1 MSEDLNF
8 ANTVPA
14 STVPASTAPD
24 SARTA
29 QATASTEPPIP
40 SEPLDSKGPL
50 SAAATGATTAAT
62 TGAASAAANA
72 VATGSTS
79 FAADDSTSDRRTDH
93 SQSRG
98 RPYNAGRPD
107 RSDRAHRTDRSDRSD
122 RFERSDRAPRASVV
136 ALIDAEFWRWWQDL
150 PDGVS
155 ERDAGIRARQT
166 VRDALAQ
173 ARDALQLQRV
183 VWVGEKPLV
192 GLDDLRA
199 MTVNHNEDDD
209 GWPLVRALSQ
219 ALFDLAGGG
228 VINTVVLATDDDR
241 LLPAIDEVQR
251 RGMRVLM
258 LQGEEKKM
266 SDEWRRL
273 LRAADRTLV
282 PGEGRASGPGSGSA
296 ARGTDDTAGP
306 FGNAGAGRSHNER
319 NEAMGSGRDRPAE
332 ETHEPPT
339 AEVLQTLNESAGQWW
354 SDLDDASREAL
365 REAIPQSRGLPR
377 DFDRQLL
384 IAAARTLDRQ
394 LTVPEKHA
402 LRGAARAVAGEARET
417 A

>member
-8 ANTVPA
+8 ANTAPS
-14 STVPASTAPD
+14 STVTD
-24 SARTA
+24 SARIA
-29 QATASTEPPIP
+29 QATPSSESPSP
-40 SEPLDSKGPL
+40 SEPLQHTGAP
-50 SAAATGATTAAT
+50 SAAATADNGTT
-62 TGAASAAANA
+62 
-72 VATGSTS
+72 
-79 FAADDSTSDRRTDH
+79 DRRTDH
-93 SQSRG
+93 SPSRG

-107 RSDRAHRTDRSDRSD
+107 RSDRTHRPDRSD

-150 PDGVS
+150 PDSVS
-155 ERDAGIRARQT
+155 ERDAGIRARQI

-199 MTVNHNEDDD
+199 VTVTHNEVED

-228 VINTVVLATDDDR
+228 VIHTVVLVTDDDR

-273 LRAADRTLV
+273 LRVADRTLV
-282 PGEGRASGPGSGSA
+282 PGEARDTGLGSGNA
-296 ARGTDDTAGP
+296 ARGTDDPAGP
-306 FGNAGAGRSHNER
+306 FGHARAGRSHNER
-319 NEAMGSGRDRPAE
+319 NDTKGSGRDRSAE
-332 ETHEPPT
+332 DAHEPPT
-339 AEVLQTLNESAGQWW
+339 AEVLQTLNESASQWW
-354 SDLDDASREAL
+354 SDLDDASRETL

-402 LRGAARAVAGEARET
+402 LRGAARAVAGETRET
-417 A
+417 AKP